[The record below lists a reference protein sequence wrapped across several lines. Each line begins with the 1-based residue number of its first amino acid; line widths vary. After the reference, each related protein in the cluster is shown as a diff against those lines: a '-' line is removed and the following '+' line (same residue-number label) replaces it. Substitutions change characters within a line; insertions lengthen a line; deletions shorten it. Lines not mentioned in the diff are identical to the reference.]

1 MSCIALRH
9 TQRRGWLPGLVR
21 SSAWQFQFTLR
32 VRFMPNLNM
41 VAITHGNSWL
51 RNHEKEIPW
60 IWEGMIAE
68 EAITLLSAP
77 EKTGKSTLLSLLLD
91 RRHRGG
97 SLLGKPVRVG
107 RTIVCSEEQGLIWA
121 LRQPPLDF
129 GPQVEF
135 HCPLG
140 GNPTWRKWRKYIDHL
155 LELGL
160 DYYDL
165 LVIDT
170 LMTFLPSSQSNPI
183 RLRRWFNELR
193 VVAGYP
199 AGVLI
204 LHQACTARGRAALAA
219 SRGPLRTS

>member
-1 MSCIALRH
+1 
-9 TQRRGWLPGLVR
+9 
-21 SSAWQFQFTLR
+21 
-32 VRFMPNLNM
+32 
-41 VAITHGNSWL
+41 
-51 RNHEKEIPW
+51 
-60 IWEGMIAE
+60 MIAE
-68 EAITLLSAP
+68 ETITLLSAP

-97 SLLGKPVRVG
+97 SLLGKPVRPG
-107 RTIVCSEEQGLIWA
+107 RTIVCSEEHDLIWA

-135 HCPLG
+135 HRPLG
-140 GNPTWRKWRKYIDHL
+140 GNPTWRRWRKFIDHL

-170 LMTFLPSSQSNPI
+170 LMTFLPSPQSNPM

-193 VVAGYP
+193 VIADYP
-199 AGVLI
+199 AGVLTCI
-204 LHQACTARGRAALAA
+204 RLARLAAARAPAA
-219 SRGPLRTS
+219 SRGPLQIF